1 MDMDNLQMIFQL
13 KRMWDSFS
21 DNHPMFTK
29 FLKAVNKKGIQEG
42 TVIDI
47 TVTDPEGNPLSTNLK
62 VTASDLELFRALKD
76 MKPGN

>member
-21 DNHPMFTK
+21 DNHPMFIK